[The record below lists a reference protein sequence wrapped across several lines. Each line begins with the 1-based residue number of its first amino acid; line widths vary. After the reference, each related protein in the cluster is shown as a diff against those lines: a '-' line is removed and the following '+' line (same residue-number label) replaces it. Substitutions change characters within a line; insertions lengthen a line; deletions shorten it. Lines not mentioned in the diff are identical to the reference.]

1 MDIYLSVNNGE
12 TVMTIPVIPPQFTIT
27 KPQSTEQFE
36 TISRGDLQLIGLPKL
51 KGIVIESFFPIRD
64 YPFLRDRS
72 KKGWEY
78 VDMIDSWIE
87 QKLPI
92 RLVISDTPINMAVA
106 VKDFEYTIQS
116 DGDLWYNL
124 DLEEFDVLDD
134 VAAANDLPPIIAELN
149 EEVDMEQLE
158 KLQAQVDY
166 LTTRVDE
173 LANPFIY
180 NYMDDNMP
188 EWAREA
194 VQWCV
199 NNGIIQGTDM
209 GLNLDERDLRWCV
222 ILFRIAK
229 LAGNMKA

>member
-78 VDMIDSWIE
+78 VDIIDSWIE

-149 EEVDMEQLE
+149 EEVDMEQLQ

-188 EWAREA
+188 AWAKPS
-194 VQWCV
+194 VQKMIDK
-199 NNGIIQGTDM
+199 GIILDPDSGMELTYDLLRVIVWFDRM
-209 GLNLDERDLRWCV
+209 GLLD
-222 ILFRIAK
+222 
-229 LAGNMKA
+229 

>member
-188 EWAREA
+188 EWAKPS
-194 VQWCV
+194 VQKMIDK
-199 NNGIIQGTDM
+199 GIILDPDSGMELTYDLLRVIVWIDRL
-209 GLNLDERDLRWCV
+209 GLLD
-222 ILFRIAK
+222 
-229 LAGNMKA
+229 

>member
-12 TVMTIPVIPPQFTIT
+12 TVMTLPVIPPQFTIT

-36 TISRGDLQLIGLPKL
+36 TVSRGDLQLIGLPQL

-149 EEVDMEQLE
+149 EEVDMEQLQ

-188 EWAREA
+188 AWAKPS
-194 VQWCV
+194 VQKMIDK
-199 NNGIIQGTDM
+199 GIILDPDSGMELTYDLLRVVVWLDRL
-209 GLNLDERDLRWCV
+209 GLLD
-222 ILFRIAK
+222 
-229 LAGNMKA
+229 

>member
-36 TISRGDLQLIGLPKL
+36 TVSRGDLQLIGLPQL

-106 VKDFEYTIQS
+106 VKNFEYTIQS

-124 DLEEFDVLDD
+124 ELEEFDVLDD
-134 VAAANDLPPIIAELN
+134 VAAANDIPPIIAELN
-149 EEVDMEQLE
+149 EEVDMEQLQ

-188 EWAREA
+188 AWAKPS
-194 VQWCV
+194 VQKMIDK
-199 NNGIIQGTDM
+199 GIILDPDSGMELTYDLLRVIVWFDRM
-209 GLNLDERDLRWCV
+209 GLLD
-222 ILFRIAK
+222 
-229 LAGNMKA
+229 

>member
-12 TVMTIPVIPPQFTIT
+12 TVMTLPVIPPQFTIT

-78 VDMIDSWIE
+78 VDIIDSWIE

-124 DLEEFDVLDD
+124 ELEEFDVLDD

-149 EEVDMEQLE
+149 EEVDMEQLQ

-188 EWAREA
+188 AWAKPS
-194 VQWCV
+194 VQKMIDK
-199 NNGIIQGTDM
+199 GIILDPDSGMELTYDLLRVIVWFDRM
-209 GLNLDERDLRWCV
+209 GLLD
-222 ILFRIAK
+222 
-229 LAGNMKA
+229 